1 MEQRGISPA
10 TLARTLGVADAQVS
24 RWRRGQVVPTV
35 RSLQRIADAFGVP
48 RASLDKL
55 AGYPVAEASDA
66 AEPELEAAAGRL
78 RELLESVPP
87 PMRSAYVDACAALAE
102 AISSSLDALLA
113 EAQGGGQSHSIG
125 FRPGQEGQ

>member
-48 RASLDKL
+48 RASLDQL

-66 AEPELEAAAGRL
+66 TEPELEAAAGRL

-87 PMRSAYVDACAALAE
+87 PMRSAYGDACAALA
-102 AISSSLDALLA
+102 ATISSSLDALLA
-113 EAQGGGQSHSIG
+113 EAQGGQSHSIG
-125 FRPGQEGQ
+125 FRPGQEG